1 MLNAQISGI
10 FYDKWKL
17 IALECATIQKKFL
30 IEINVSVI
38 IMNEKISVVTGASGH
53 IGYALVKA
61 LQAKN
66 EKFRILIRSESKIF
80 DGIPCEKVFGDVT
93 DPDSLEK
100 AFAEADVVYHLAGII
115 DVGGGKEELVRNV
128 NVQGTINVVDA
139 CKKCGVRRLI
149 YASSVD
155 AVKPLADNALMA
167 EDTKIDPALIKG
179 VYGKTKAEATR
190 YVLKNSGDQLEAVAV
205 FPAACIGPYDFKV
218 SSPGEM
224 VRMIMRGKLPVS
236 LSFGGYNFVD
246 VRDVAAGMIGAAEK
260 GRANECYFL
269 TGDVISSDDL
279 IRIISEKCGRKPPR
293 VKMPLW
299 LAKSIAPLAEIYY
312 KLSGGTPL
320 FTRLSVDILTYNCN
334 FCNAKAQAELGY
346 SPRSIEDSIGDM
358 VNWIAENEGIA
369 CKI

>member
-1 MLNAQISGI
+1 ML
-10 FYDKWKL
+10 
-17 IALECATIQKKFL
+17 
-30 IEINVSVI
+30 
-38 IMNEKISVVTGASGH
+38 NEKISVVTGASGH

-61 LQAKN
+61 LQARN

-80 DGIPCEKVFGDVT
+80 DGIPCEKAFGDVT
-93 DPDSLEK
+93 DPASLEK
-100 AFAEADVVYHLAGII
+100 AFEGAEVVYHLAGII
-115 DVGGGKEELVRNV
+115 DVGGGNEELVRKV

-139 CKKCGVRRLI
+139 CKKCGVRRLV

-155 AVKPLADNALMA
+155 AVKPLAGDALMA
-167 EDTKIDPALIKG
+167 EETKIDPEIIKG

-190 YVLKNSGDQLEAVAV
+190 YVLEHSDDQLEVVAV

-236 LSFGGYNFVD
+236 LAFGGYNFVD
-246 VRDVAAGMIGAAEK
+246 VRDVAAGMIGAATK
-260 GRANECYFL
+260 GGAKECYFL

-279 IRIISEKCGRKPPR
+279 IRVISEKCGRKPPR

-299 LAKSIAPLAEIYY
+299 LAKSLAPLAEIYY
-312 KLSGGTPL
+312 KLSGNTPL

-346 SPRSIEDSIGDM
+346 SPRSVAESIGDM
-358 VNWIAENEGIA
+358 VKWIAENEGIA
-369 CKI
+369 CTIKSK